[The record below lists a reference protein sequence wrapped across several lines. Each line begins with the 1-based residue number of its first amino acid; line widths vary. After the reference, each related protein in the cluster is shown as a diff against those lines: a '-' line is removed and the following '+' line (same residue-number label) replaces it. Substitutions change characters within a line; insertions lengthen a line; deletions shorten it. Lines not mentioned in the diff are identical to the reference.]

1 MMAEL
6 PTPGVRELRNFGLMM
21 GGFIAAIFG
30 LLIPWIWDLGFVKWP
45 WITAA
50 VFLVWGLAAPAT
62 LLPVFRLWMKLAMVL
77 GWINTRLLLGL
88 VFYLMF
94 FPLGFMMRLFGWDA
108 MHRKMSA
115 SAQTYRVASKV
126 AARENME
133 KPF

>member
-1 MMAEL
+1 MMTES
-6 PTPGVRELRNFGLMM
+6 PTPDVRELRLFGLMM

-30 LLIPWIWDLGFVKWP
+30 LLIPWIWDLEFVEWP

-50 VFLVWGLAAPAT
+50 VFIVWGLAAPAT
-62 LLPVFRLWMKLAMVL
+62 LSSVFRLWMKLGAVL

-94 FPLGFMMRLFGWDA
+94 FPLGVMMRLFGWDA
-108 MHRKMSA
+108 MHRKLNA
-115 SAQTYRVASKV
+115 DAQSYRIASKV
-126 AARENME
+126 AARNNME

>member
-1 MMAEL
+1 MMTKP
-6 PTPGVRELRNFGLMM
+6 PTPSVRELRLFGLMM

-30 LLIPWIWDLGFVKWP
+30 LLIPWFWDIEFVKWP

-50 VFLVWGLAAPAT
+50 VFLFWGLAAPAT
-62 LLPVFRLWMKLAMVL
+62 LSLVFRLWMKLGAVL

-94 FPLGFMMRLFGWDA
+94 FPLGVMMRLFGWDA
-108 MHRKMSA
+108 MHRKLNANALS
-115 SAQTYRVASKV
+115 YRIASKV
-126 AARENME
+126 AARNNME